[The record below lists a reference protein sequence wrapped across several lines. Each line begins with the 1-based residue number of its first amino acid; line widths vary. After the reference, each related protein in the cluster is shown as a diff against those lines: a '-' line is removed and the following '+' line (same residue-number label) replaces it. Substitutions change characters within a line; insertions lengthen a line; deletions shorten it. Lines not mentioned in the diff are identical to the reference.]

1 MAYLQRPLI
10 PWYWEPMG
18 REGSVLREL
27 TKTKE
32 MALAWLFRG
41 LLASVVVLGTGLI
54 GLSTYFVYD
63 LRDRSEK
70 AWIAGG
76 ERMNRIEGK
85 QSEIVGSMGIMKQII
100 VDKGE
105 LRDREIRDI
114 DHRLDVL
121 ESKVK

>member
-85 QSEIVGSMGIMKQII
+85 QNEIVGSMGIMKQII

>member
-1 MAYLQRPLI
+1 M
-10 PWYWEPMG
+10 MG
-18 REGSVLREL
+18 KPGSLLREL
-27 TKTKE
+27 TETRE
-32 MALAWLFRG
+32 RALAWLFRG
-41 LLASVVVLGTGLI
+41 ALGVILILATGVV

-70 AWIAGG
+70 AWAAGG
-76 ERMNRIEGK
+76 TRMERIEEK
-85 QSEIVGSMGIMKQII
+85 QGEIVGSMAVMKQIV

-114 DHRLDVL
+114 NRRLDVL